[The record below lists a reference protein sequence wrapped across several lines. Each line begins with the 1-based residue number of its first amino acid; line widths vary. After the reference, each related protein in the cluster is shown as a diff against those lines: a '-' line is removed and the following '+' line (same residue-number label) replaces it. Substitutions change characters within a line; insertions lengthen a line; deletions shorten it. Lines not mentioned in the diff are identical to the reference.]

1 MNTSR
6 LITLPTLILAFTA
19 LFHAQ
24 QVAQPTNDPETEI
37 VSKDKVDSK
46 SRANTANL
54 FSKANSP
61 LLDTINNS
69 TETKPKPPVAAA
81 DEWQFQVT
89 PYLWIPRI
97 SGRTGIGNLTT
108 DVDAALSNDNVGLN
122 FGFMATFEARK
133 NRWMILTDLQF
144 SNLGTDNSTPGPF
157 FSSSEADF
165 KTFILDPEVG
175 YRVLENPE
183 TGAYVDVLGGVR
195 YWHLKTDLTFNAGI
209 LPGVSASRSR
219 QWADGVAGLR
229 GRVFIS
235 PRWFLTGKGDLG
247 GGGSNFTYQ
256 LFGGGGVLVGRHY
269 ALIGGYRYLNV
280 NYNKDN
286 FLFDMALHGP
296 IVGVGIKF

>member
-1 MNTSR
+1 MNISR
-6 LITLPTLILAFTA
+6 LITIPTLLLAFTA
-19 LFHAQ
+19 GTHAQ
-24 QVAQPTNDPETEI
+24 QVAQPTNDPETST
-37 VSKDKVDSK
+37 VTKDKVDSK
-46 SRANTANL
+46 SRAATANL
-54 FSKANSP
+54 FSKASAP
-61 LLDTINNS
+61 LLDTINSS
-69 TETKPKPPVAAA
+69 TETNPAPPAAAA

-108 DVDAALSNDNVGLN
+108 DVDAALSNDNVDLN

-133 NRWMILTDLQF
+133 NRWVILTDLQF
-144 SNLGTDNSTPGPF
+144 SNLGTENSTPGPF

-175 YRVLENPE
+175 YRILQNPE
-183 TGAYVDVLGGVR
+183 NGSYVDVLGGVR

-209 LPGVSASRSR
+209 LPSVSATRSR
-219 QWADGVAGLR
+219 EWADGVAGLR

-256 LFGGGGVLVGRHY
+256 LFGGAGALVGSRY
-269 ALIGGYRYLNV
+269 AVIGGYRYLNV

-296 IVGVGIKF
+296 ILGVGIKF